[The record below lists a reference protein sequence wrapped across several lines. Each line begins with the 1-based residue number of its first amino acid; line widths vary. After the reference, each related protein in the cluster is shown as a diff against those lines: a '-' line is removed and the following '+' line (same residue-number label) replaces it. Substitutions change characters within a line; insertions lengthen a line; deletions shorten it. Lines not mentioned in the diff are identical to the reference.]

1 MHTASAAQ
9 FTDASLA
16 RAFLLAGHARF
27 TLVSRKRGTRF
38 TYQVTKGKDDNS
50 PHFVALLSGPCNTD
64 DYRFLGS
71 IFADGGY
78 RHGRKSKIG
87 PEAPSARAFAWAWA
101 RLASGEIPAELE
113 VWHEGR
119 CGRCGRALT
128 VPESI
133 AIGIGPVCEE
143 RAAA

>member
-27 TLVSRKRGTRF
+27 TLVSRKTGTRF
-38 TYQVTKGKDDNS
+38 TYQVTKGKDDTS

-71 IFADGGY
+71 IFQGGRY
-78 RHGRKSKIG
+78 AHGRKSHVA
-87 PEAPSARAFAWAWA
+87 PHAPSARAFAWAWA
-101 RLASGEIPAELE
+101 KLAAGEVPAELE
-113 VWHEGR
+113 VWHEGC

-133 AIGIGPVCEE
+133 EAGLGPECAKK
-143 RAAA
+143 AA